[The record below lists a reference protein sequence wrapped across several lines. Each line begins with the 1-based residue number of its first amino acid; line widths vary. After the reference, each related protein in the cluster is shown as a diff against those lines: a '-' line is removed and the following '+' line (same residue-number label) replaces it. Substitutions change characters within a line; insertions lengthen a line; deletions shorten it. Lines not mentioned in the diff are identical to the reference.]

1 VFDLHLYSLN
11 LQNGRESPDLPGTL
25 TVIPPKRTAR
35 GRNTDVL
42 NVMLTVS
49 GNAPFTPEDLQS
61 VVKQFASAYYAT
73 AGSVTHALRA
83 AIDFLNDFILQ
94 RNLKSSPEGQ
104 QTSGVLNAAV
114 LHDDQVFIAHCGR
127 THSYVASG
135 DAVEDFSDDSPTNK
149 GLGLSKNVMPRF
161 YTASLQP
168 NSVLVFCAQPPASW
182 SKSTLAGAGA
192 LNLESLRRRL
202 VNQAGGNVQAQ
213 VIRFAPGKGQVL
225 RRRLVDVSHA
235 AKPTEKTETKN

>member
-149 GLGLSKNVMPRF
+149 GLGLSKM
-161 YTASLQP
+161 L
-168 NSVLVFCAQPPASW
+168 LPASTLPACSQIPFW
-182 SKSTLAGAGA
+182 SSVP
-192 LNLESLRRRL
+192 NRRL
-202 VNQAGGNVQAQ
+202 PGRKALWQAQ
-213 VIRFAPGKGQVL
+213 ALSTSNRFAAVW
-225 RRRLVDVSHA
+225 
-235 AKPTEKTETKN
+235 